1 MQANPRAGG
10 PGRKLPWLVLL
21 SRWRVNL
28 GFAIGVT
35 AIVMCGHPTRES
47 VIAWLPLAL
56 GGLMLRLWAR
66 GHLELRKGL
75 AESGPF
81 AILRHPLYV
90 GSFVLGLAFT
100 LMMNDAIVSV
110 VYVIGFLAMYVP
122 KAIREET
129 YLRKRHGDV
138 YARYAERVG
147 AIVPRFWNAH
157 RAAATTRFAWQRV
170 FRHREYETW
179 LGAAAACAV
188 MWVRAVWFAR

>member
-1 MQANPRAGG
+1 
-10 PGRKLPWLVLL
+10 LVLL

-35 AIVMCGHPTRES
+35 AIAVCGNPTRES

-75 AESGPF
+75 AETGPF
-81 AILRHPLYV
+81 ALVRHPLYV
-90 GSFVLGLAFT
+90 GSFFLGLAFT

-122 KAIREET
+122 KAIREEA
-129 YLRKRHGDV
+129 YLRERHGEV
-138 YARYAERVG
+138 YARYAARVG
-147 AIVPRFWNAH
+147 AIVPRFWDVY
-157 RAAATTRFAWQRV
+157 RPDATTRFAWRRV
-170 FRHREYETW
+170 LRHREWETW
-179 LGAAAACAV
+179 LGAAAACTV
-188 MWVRAVWFAR
+188 MWVRALWFSR